1 VRRRDHVRRDDRP
14 TGSTPTCDVA
24 HGEPGEAQP
33 QQVGLTLNDWA
44 MLREQ
49 LGRMEVSLAVLVERQ
64 TVKDWYTT
72 EEAAKALGKADFT
85 VREWC
90 RQGRVHAKKKGS
102 GRGMYQSWVISHAEL
117 QRIQREGLLPAQH
130 R

>member
-1 VRRRDHVRRDDRP
+1 
-14 TGSTPTCDVA
+14 
-24 HGEPGEAQP
+24 
-33 QQVGLTLNDWA
+33 VGLTLNDWA